1 MVRIGTYME
10 QSFAS
15 RIDVYNASVALRQKP
30 VDFIVLTCCA
40 ELKDCSVVIDNLY
53 YFNESSRP
61 IACTSR
67 G

>member
-1 MVRIGTYME
+1 MK
-10 QSFAS
+10 QSFAI
-15 RIDVYNASVALRQKP
+15 RVDVHNAGVALRQKP

-53 YFNESSRP
+53 YVNENSRL
-61 IACTSR
+61 IACTTT

>member
-15 RIDVYNASVALRQKP
+15 RIDVHNASVALRQKP

-53 YFNESSRP
+53 YVNESSRL
-61 IACTSR
+61 IACTST